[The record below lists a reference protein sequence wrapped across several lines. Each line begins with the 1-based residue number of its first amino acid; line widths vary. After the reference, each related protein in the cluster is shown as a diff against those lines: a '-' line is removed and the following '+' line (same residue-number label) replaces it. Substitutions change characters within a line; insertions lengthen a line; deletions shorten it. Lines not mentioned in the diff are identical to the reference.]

1 MKTSIL
7 FLVSLFLFAGSTQ
20 AQQESLHRFVDK
32 YKNDKTFTYAY
43 LSKDLM
49 EVASETEVA
58 EKDWQKLQNVV
69 KNIGS
74 LSILVADSINNAKAL
89 YREALAAVPVTVFD
103 ELLTVRNGEGNVRIW
118 AKTDESTVTDLVLLV
133 GSAEEF
139 VLICFTGNLEL
150 GNVSELGTMMD
161 AEQAEHLAKTTQA
174 VALAFQVS
182 PNPSS
187 GEFSITCSDA
197 KDAPQQLTVTDQ
209 NGRQVVAMNLNGE
222 GSQQLSF
229 PDLQPGMYWVQIKTV
244 KGNVGV
250 KQISVVR

>member
-1 MKTSIL
+1 MKTIL
-7 FLVSLFLFAGSTQ
+7 FSLVSIFLFSNLAQ
-20 AQQESLHRFVDK
+20 AQQESLTRFVDK
-32 YKNDKTFTYAY
+32 YKNDKAYTYAY
-43 LSKDLM
+43 MSKDLV
-49 EVASETEVA
+49 EVASQTEVA

-74 LSILVADSINNAKAL
+74 LSILVADSIPNARAV

-103 ELLTVRNGEGNVRIW
+103 ELLTVRDGADNVRIW
-118 AKTDESTVTDLVLLV
+118 VKTETSTVTDLVLLV

-150 GNVSELGTMMD
+150 GNLAELGAMLD
-161 AEQAEHLAKTTQA
+161 AEQAEHLAKTSQA
-174 VALAFQVS
+174 VAIDFQVS

-197 KDAPQQLTVTDQ
+197 NETPQQLTITDQ
-209 NGRQVVAMNLNGE
+209 NGRQVVAMNLSGE
-222 GSQQLSF
+222 TTQGLSF
-229 PDLQPGMYWVQIKTV
+229 PDLKSGLYWIQIKTV

-250 KQISVVR
+250 KQVQVVK